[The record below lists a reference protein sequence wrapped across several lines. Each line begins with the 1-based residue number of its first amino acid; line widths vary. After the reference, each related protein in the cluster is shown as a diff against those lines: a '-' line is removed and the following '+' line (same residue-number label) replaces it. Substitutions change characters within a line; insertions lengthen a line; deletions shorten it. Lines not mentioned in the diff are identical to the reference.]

1 MATPLNTQKIPPV
14 PSAQNIV
21 ESEQK
26 VITQPWQQWFQQI
39 RDKINVIT
47 ASIVALAGNATAGF
61 LTSDGAGGITSR
73 TLTAGTGI
81 TITNG
86 DGVAGN
92 PVISASA
99 SGGAPI
105 NIVNNSAAA
114 YTVLATDLPSAS
126 SSVGW
131 VASTVGATNLIQIDT
146 HANQAI
152 PVGAHLYVSEE
163 GTGQTKIA
171 ALTGVTFVGPTIT
184 PVAKGVV
191 EAVQIATDLW
201 HIFGNLAFT
210 TSASIRGLVGYWK
223 LDETAGTIAYDSS
236 GNNHNGTYTGTVTL
250 GNASLL
256 PSTTGHSTSFS
267 TTGYVALP
275 TGILNSIGY
284 PLTIFGWGRTPNLTT
299 SQQLVASS
307 SGGFNFYLYSTA
319 HMIAGIAG
327 ISNNVTDSRTI
338 AINTIYFWTLT
349 IDASGNA
356 IVYVNGTPSSTFS
369 AAFASGNRFV
379 DTVSIGSYLGNL
391 SGNYFQGTLQNV
403 GICNV
408 ALTGTEIS
416 NIYANS

>member
-14 PSAQNIV
+14 PSAQDIV
-21 ESEQK
+21 GREQK
-26 VITQPWQQWFQQI
+26 VVTQPWQQWFQQI
-39 RDKINVIT
+39 RDKVNVIT

-61 LTSDGAGGITSR
+61 LSSDGVGGITSR

-86 DGVAGN
+86 NGVVGN

-105 NIVNNSAAA
+105 NVVNNTAAN

-210 TSASIRGLVGYWK
+210 TSTSIRGLVGYWK

-256 PSTTGHSTSFS
+256 PSTTGHSTAFS
-267 TTGYVALP
+267 STGYVSLP
-275 TGILNSIGY
+275 IGVLNTIGY
-284 PLTIFGWGRTPNLTT
+284 PFTIFGWGKPTNVSANNQIVCSAT
-299 SQQLVASS
+299 
-307 SGGFNFYLYSTA
+307 GGFNLFIYTSKVG
-319 HMIAGIAG
+319 AGKA
-327 ISNNVTDSRTI
+327 NVANVLTDSRTLT
-338 AINTIYFWTLT
+338 NTTIYFWALT
-349 IDASGNA
+349 VDSVGNA
-356 IVYVNGTPSSTFS
+356 YVYVNGVASSVFT
-369 AAFASGNRFV
+369 APFASTDRFV
-379 DTVSIGSYLGNL
+379 DTVLIGSNAANL
-391 SGNYFQGTLQNV
+391 SVSYFQGTLQNV

-408 ALTGTEIS
+408 ALTGSEIS